1 MSAFSLE
8 ILNVTQCPFVNRKM
22 GCLGTLK
29 FLRNKIS
36 FEYDITC
43 YIYYVTLEVK
53 CLNTVNPTRDRKQLE
68 TMRGFLYIKRY
79 FTFNFKKNMI

>member
-22 GCLGTLK
+22 GCLGTSK

-36 FEYDITC
+36 FECDITC
-43 YIYYVTLEVK
+43 FSKRCLEW
-53 CLNTVNPTRDRKQLE
+53 
-68 TMRGFLYIKRY
+68 
-79 FTFNFKKNMI
+79 KNVIM

>member
-36 FEYDITC
+36 FECDITC
-43 YIYYVTLEVK
+43 FIDILCNIGGEIFEYSK
-53 CLNTVNPTRDRKQLE
+53 SN
-68 TMRGFLYIKRY
+68 KR
-79 FTFNFKKNMI
+79 